1 MGHDGDPS
9 RRVVITGALIPIV
22 RGLYTEIHRTAV
34 RHSVA
39 GEAAIV
45 DYVSRLSG
53 SSTLGLGVQQVE
65 RFIGREAVWPVD
77 TMRIIMKRWPV
88 VAVIRML

>member
-22 RGLYTEIHRTAV
+22 RRLYTEIHRTAV
-34 RHSVA
+34 RHGVA

-45 DYVSRLSG
+45 DYASRLSG
-53 SSTLGLGVQQVE
+53 SSTLGLRVQQVE
-65 RFIGREAVWPVD
+65 RFIGREAVWLVG
-77 TMRIIMKRWPV
+77 MRIIMKKWPI
-88 VAVIRML
+88 VAVIGML